1 MQRLLTALAL
11 VPLLWLMIAVAPA
24 GVFFGFALIMT
35 SLAVLECYRMLK
47 PRDTRPF
54 RWIGFVAVAALLWSF
69 AGFDPHF
76 EALLPLMAVSL
87 LAVGLAMMRRDTPES
102 MLRTS
107 VDTLFPVLTIALAMG
122 YLVRLRALPDGTGQN
137 LLLLLFG
144 SVVAAD
150 TGAYYTGRALG
161 RHKMAPSI
169 SPNKTWEGAVGGLL
183 SGIVGALV
191 IRYGLWP
198 ELALHRAVVAGLLLA
213 AVGILGDLAVS
224 MLKRTSGVKDSSRLI
239 PGHGG
244 VLDRTDSLLFA
255 APILYYYYS
264 LSW

>member
-1 MQRLLTALAL
+1 
-11 VPLLWLMIAVAPA
+11 
-24 GVFFGFALIMT
+24 
-35 SLAVLECYRMLK
+35 
-47 PRDTRPF
+47 
-54 RWIGFVAVAALLWSF
+54 
-69 AGFDPHF
+69 
-76 EALLPLMAVSL
+76 
-87 LAVGLAMMRRDTPES
+87 
-102 MLRTS
+102 
-107 VDTLFPVLTIALAMG
+107 
-122 YLVRLRALPDGTGQN
+122 VRLRALPDGAGQN

-198 ELALHRAVVAGLLLA
+198 EIALHRAVVAGLLLA